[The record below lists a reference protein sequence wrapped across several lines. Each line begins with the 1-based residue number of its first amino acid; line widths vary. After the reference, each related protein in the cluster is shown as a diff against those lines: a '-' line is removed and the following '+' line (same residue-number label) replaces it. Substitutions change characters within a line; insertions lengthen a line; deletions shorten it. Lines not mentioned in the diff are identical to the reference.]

1 MKLFRLC
8 LTTLFASILVTCT
21 TGELS
26 KMGHDYSEL
35 DRTTRQAYKGVEE
48 FLIHHTAPGSS
59 IGLNTYTRF
68 DSISVDKEARQVHI
82 YFNGNLAEIPIRE
95 PLIDEI
101 KALLHTSLGRKFNTY
116 KLEMYAD
123 HLPIEALVPNYFRGS
138 KRSYDRQRMPDSAER
153 PLPLVRNNSYP
164 WTPGAGLYNRNIALW
179 HSHGWYYEQK
189 FDRWEWQ
196 RARVFQTVED
206 LLTMSYTLKYL
217 VPMLEN
223 AGAQVFLPRERDT
236 QVNEVIIDNDTP
248 GVRQA
253 YQEYA
258 SKTEKWLTLSD
269 PGFAIGNPPYE
280 SGDNPFFSGTSRY
293 IKADSAGTAKIRWI
307 PSLPE
312 AGRYGVYITYSPADS
327 NITDARYTVFHTG
340 GETEFLVNQ
349 QIGGKTWIYLGAF
362 EFNQDLNEA
371 IHRVELTNQSSEE
384 GQYVSADAVRFG
396 GGMGNVARGGQVSGR
411 PRFTEGARYYL
422 QYAGMPDTLVY
433 NLNQDESDYKDDYQ
447 SRGEWVNYLRGAPYG
462 PNRDRDH
469 AGLNLPIDVSL
480 AFHTDAGY
488 TRNDTVVGTLS
499 IYSTEDYEEA
509 EVFPDS
515 ISRLTNRDLADIL
528 QTQIVDDIRAKY
540 DPDWARRMLWDRGY
554 SEVFRPNVPSVL
566 LELLSHHNFLD
577 MKFAHDPRFKF
588 DVSRS
593 IYKALLR
600 YIATQY
606 NDEYVVQPLPV
617 SHFQTTFTP
626 SGGIRLDWRP
636 VLDPL
641 ESSAVPEKYM
651 VYTRIEDEGFDN
663 GQLLDSPT
671 LEIPVVEEGLIYSFK
686 VTALNS
692 GGESFPSEILSVCKM
707 PGGQAP
713 VLVVNAFD
721 RVSPPATIESGD
733 ILGFMDLWDE
743 GVSRGIDMN
752 YTGSQYD
759 LLAESPWLDDDEPGH
774 GASFGD
780 METLLIPGNSFD
792 FTHTHGKSIR
802 ESGHSYVSASD
813 EAVWDGDISLND
825 YQLLDVILGE
835 EKEIKGPKDFSPRE
849 FRGFPKPFQQKI
861 RTYLDMGGNLFLS
874 GAYVGFDLFAN
885 ENDSLDRQFGKDVL
899 NYVFRTDHAARTGG
913 LQIAAGGIFNPE
925 SMSKLA
931 FNTSYHPRI
940 YKVESPDAIEPTE
953 RSRTILRYSENNTS
967 AAIATEGDSNI
978 IVFGFPFET
987 IVAETD
993 RHEVMRAV
1001 LAFLEGE

>member
-8 LTTLFASILVTCT
+8 FTTLFVSILVSCT
-21 TGELS
+21 TGKLS
-26 KMGHDYSEL
+26 KMGHDYSDL
-35 DRTTRQAYKGVEE
+35 DRTTRKAYQGVEE
-48 FLIHHTAPGSS
+48 FLIMHTAPDSH
-59 IGLNTYTRF
+59 IGLNKYTKF
-68 DSISVDKEARQVHI
+68 DSINVDGEARQVHI
-82 YFNGNLAEIPIRE
+82 YFNRNLADIPIRE
-95 PLIDEI
+95 PLIEELKGLL
-101 KALLHTSLGRKFNTY
+101 KASLGRKFKSY
-116 KLEMYAD
+116 QLKLYAV
-123 HLPIEALVPNYFRGS
+123 HLPIESLVPNYYRGS
-138 KRSYDRQRMPDSAER
+138 KRSYDIRRMPTQSER
-153 PLPLVRNNSYP
+153 PLPLVRKSNHP
-164 WTPGAGLYNRNIALW
+164 WIPAAGLYNRNIALW
-179 HSHGWYYEQK
+179 PSHGWYYEQK
-189 FDRWEWQ
+189 LDRWEWQ

-206 LLTMSYTLKYL
+206 LLPLSYTLKYL

-236 QVNEVIIDNDTP
+236 QINEVIIDNDTP

-258 SKTEKWLTLSD
+258 STTGKWLTHQD
-269 PGFAIGNPPYE
+269 PGYAIGDPPYE

-293 IKADSAGTAKIRWI
+293 IKADSAGTARIRWI

-312 AGRYGVYITYSPADS
+312 AGRYGVYVTYSPADS

-340 GETEFLVNQ
+340 GETEFMVNQ

-371 IHRVELTNQSSEE
+371 IHRVELTNQSSED
-384 GQYVSADAVRFG
+384 GYYVSADAVRFG

-433 NLNQDESDYKDDYQ
+433 NLNQDENDYKDDYQ
-447 SRGEWVNYLRGAPYG
+447 SRGEWVNYLRGVPFG
-462 PNRDRDH
+462 PNRDREN
-469 AGLNLPIDVSL
+469 AGLRLPIDLSL
-480 AFHTDAGY
+480 AFHTDAGF

-509 EVFPDS
+509 EIFPDS
-515 ISRLTNRDLADIL
+515 MSRLTNRDLADIL

-540 DPDWARRMLWDRGY
+540 DPDWTRRMLWDRGY

-600 YIATQY
+600 YLATQY
-606 NDEYVVQPLPV
+606 NFEYMIQPLPV

-626 SGGIRLDWRP
+626 SGGALLRWRP
-636 VLDPL
+636 VMDPL
-641 ESSAVPEKYM
+641 ESSAVPEKYI

-663 GQLLDSPT
+663 GQLVDSPT
-671 LEIPVVEEGLIYSFK
+671 FEIPTLEEGLIYSFK
-686 VTALNS
+686 VTAVNG
-692 GGESFPSEILSVCKM
+692 GGESFPSEILSVCNM
-707 PGGQAP
+707 PGNHTP

-721 RVSPPATIESGD
+721 RVSPAATIESGE

-743 GVSRGIDMN
+743 GVSRGFDLN
-752 YTGSQYD
+752 YIGSQYD
-759 LLAESPWLDDDEPGH
+759 LFADSPWLDDDEPGH
-774 GASFGD
+774 GASYGD
-780 METLLIPGNSFD
+780 METMIIPGNSFD

-813 EAVWDGDISLND
+813 EAVWDEEINLIDYPFMDI
-825 YQLLDVILGE
+825 VLGE
-835 EKEIKGPKDFSPRE
+835 EKEVPGPKDFSPRE
-849 FRGFPKPFQQKI
+849 FRGFPKSFQQKI
-861 RTYLDMGGNLFLS
+861 KTYVDLGGNIFLS

-885 ENDSLDRQFGKDVL
+885 ENDSLDRKFGEEVL
-899 NYVFRTDHAARTGG
+899 NYRFRTDHAVRTGG
-913 LQIAAGGIFNPE
+913 LQITGADIFDPD
-925 SMSKLA
+925 KLNNLE
-931 FNTSYHPRI
+931 FNTGYHPII
-940 YKVESPDAIEPTE
+940 YKVESPDAIEPTDA
-953 RSRTILRYSENNTS
+953 SRTILRYSENNTS
-967 AAIATEGDSNI
+967 AAIATTGDSNI
-978 IVFGFPFET
+978 VVFGFPFET
-987 IVAETD
+987 IVSETD

-1001 LAFLEGE
+1001 LAFLKGE